1 LARVINQNIL
11 PSAAY
16 ANDIQLGQVI
26 KGWDEGLLEM
36 GVGEKRKLTI
46 QPALGYGSRS
56 MGAAI
61 PANSVLSKNQRY
73 IL

>member
-1 LARVINQNIL
+1 MIYWSLEEF
-11 PSAAY
+11 S
-16 ANDIQLGQVI
+16 ANDKTGQVI

-56 MGAAI
+56 MGSAI
-61 PANSVLSKNQRY
+61 PANSVLSKNKAHP
-73 IL
+73 

>member
-1 LARVINQNIL
+1 MHTTPAD
-11 PSAAY
+11 
-16 ANDIQLGQVI
+16 DIQSGQVI

-61 PANSVLSKNQRY
+61 PANSVLSK
-73 IL
+73 I